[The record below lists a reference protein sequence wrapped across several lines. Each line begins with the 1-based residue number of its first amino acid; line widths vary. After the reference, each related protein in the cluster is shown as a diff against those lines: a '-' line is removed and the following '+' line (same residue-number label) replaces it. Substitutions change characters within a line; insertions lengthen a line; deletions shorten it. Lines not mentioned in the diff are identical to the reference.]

1 MKTLIFF
8 IVLLLMPLVV
18 MAQTDQTDYTAS
30 DEDKN
35 RLVFIGQGEIPERI
49 DQIGASNSVIVINE
63 SLLVPLFMIRQ
74 EGDRNRALVFQIS
87 ADSTFIGNSQNRVRI
102 KQKGN
107 GNNSTVIQQE

>member
-8 IVLLLMPLVV
+8 IVLLLMPFVV

-30 DEDKN
+30 DEDNN

-49 DQIGASNSVIVINE
+49 DQIGASNTIIMFNE
-63 SLLVPLFMIRQ
+63 ALLVPLILIRQ
-74 EGDRNRALVFQIS
+74 EGDRNRSLVFQIS
-87 ADSTFIGNSQNRVRI
+87 ADSTGIGKNQNQVRI

-107 GNNSTVIQQE
+107 SNSATVIQHE